1 MDAGNQAT
9 PHVPT
14 VDSAEAPPCRLRLIC
29 IIINCKVVAH
39 RLIIVTCLG
48 EPSPPADDAG
58 PSKAPLLQG
67 LSADTPTKK
76 SRGRPTRIV
85 FHILTPPCKICI
97 NV

>member
-29 IIINCKVVAH
+29 IILNCKVVAH
-39 RLIIVTCLG
+39 RLIIVTFLG
-48 EPSPPADDAG
+48 DPSPPADDAG
-58 PSKAPLLQG
+58 PSKAPLLR